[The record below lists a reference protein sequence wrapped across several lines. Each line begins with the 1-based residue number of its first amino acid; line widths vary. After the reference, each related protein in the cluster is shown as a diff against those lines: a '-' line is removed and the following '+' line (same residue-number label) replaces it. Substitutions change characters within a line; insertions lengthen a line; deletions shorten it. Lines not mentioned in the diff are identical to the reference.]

1 VIATVP
7 FLYAHIN
14 IEEENMAKEKR
25 EKSKKPTEA
34 GQCVDGL
41 FELHRLQGALLGRLK
56 KSVKLKNRRSGFP
69 LSRE

>member
-1 VIATVP
+1 
-7 FLYAHIN
+7 LYAHVD
-14 IEEENMAKEKR
+14 IEEENMAKSRR
-25 EKSKKPTEA
+25 EKSRKQVEA

-41 FELHRLQGALLGRLK
+41 VELHRLQGALLGRLK